1 MAASAKWPQIVE
13 ALTLL
18 GEGDNFK
25 NLSQSQSVR
34 DTGMVLTIK
43 FKLKNFSKNILN
55 S

>member
-25 NLSQSQSVR
+25 NLSQSHSVR
-34 DTGMVLTIK
+34 DTGM
-43 FKLKNFSKNILN
+43 ILN
-55 S
+55 IKQDFFLILTY